1 MNDERHENYKFDVD
15 LKFEGHEERIK
26 ILEEAVAELR
36 ARPVATGG
44 GNVEIYYSVLAS
56 KD

>member
-44 GNVEIYYSVLAS
+44 GNVEIDYSVLAS
-56 KD
+56 KE